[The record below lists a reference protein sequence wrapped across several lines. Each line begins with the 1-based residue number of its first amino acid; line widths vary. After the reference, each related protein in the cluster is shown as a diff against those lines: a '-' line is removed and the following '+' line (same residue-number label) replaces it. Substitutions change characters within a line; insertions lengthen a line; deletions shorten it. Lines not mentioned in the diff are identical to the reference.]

1 MSFQIQTERL
11 ILRDVREDDLPI
23 LLAQAVEPEARRG
36 ILAYQADER
45 YNRVCLMAAIQWAS
59 VANRQNYTLTVERK
73 EDGVL
78 IGNCSIA
85 HVKPESIESAL
96 GWHYGKEFWGRGYG
110 TEAARALLYIGFAL
124 GGVTEIYADC
134 FTDNFGSIRIMEKI
148 GMRSNRNLRLFN
160 QIRGW
165 CYGENRPTVRYTIS
179 RNEWVTT
186 KTQRTQRI

>member
-11 ILRDVREDDLPI
+11 ILRDVRESDLPV

-36 ILAYQADER
+36 ILSYQSDER
-45 YNRVCLMAAIQWAS
+45 FNRVCLMAAIQWAN
-59 VANRQNYTLTVERK
+59 VPNRENYTLSVLRK
-73 EDGVL
+73 SDRALV
-78 IGNCSIA
+78 GNCSIA
-85 HVKPESIESAL
+85 HVKSESIESAL

-124 GGVTEIYADC
+124 NNVTEIYADC
-134 FTDNFGSIRIMEKI
+134 FTDNIASIRIMEKI
-148 GMRSNRNLRLFN
+148 GMRSSRNLRLFN

-179 RNEWVTT
+179 RNEWRES
-186 KTQRTQRI
+186 KTFK